1 MNTYKKGQGSRL
13 LLTSSTEILMT
24 DHRAVI
30 PRKFNES
37 EAIMETAGGPGD
49 RWSGH
54 REMAGREESPDT
66 ALSHQGTFIRL
77 TASVR

>member
-1 MNTYKKGQGSRL
+1 
-13 LLTSSTEILMT
+13 MT